1 MPASENLHSSGL
13 MQRSKWSPYS
23 ISSSARAITCGASGI
38 TFGIPSWL
46 GSGCGWSERHED
58 VQKQLKP
65 PDGGVFLRL
74 NGIVIKSHR
83 GFGTEGFADAI
94 NLG

>member
-1 MPASENLHSSGL
+1 MPVTRVVI
-13 MQRSKWSPYS
+13 RSPTRR
-23 ISSSARAITCGASGI
+23 AREHLRGERYCIWD
-38 TFGIPSWL
+38 PSWL

-65 PDGGVFLRL
+65 PDGRVFLRL
-74 NGIVIKSHR
+74 NGIVIRSHG

>member
-1 MPASENLHSSGL
+1 LTIDYGPSLPPT
-13 MQRSKWSPYS
+13 K
-23 ISSSARAITCGASGI
+23 IITGALTDPI
-38 TFGIPSWL
+38 L

-74 NGIVIKSHR
+74 NGIVIKSHG